1 MQEITWSVNPIE
13 LRLARPATRHSWQ
26 ASITILIDANRKS
39 PNRKIGHQGS
49 ELIKC
54 FENGQR
60 KTRWF
65 GHFAYPFVESLSPCS
80 IRTTMRISKAPA
92 MVAKREDRP
101 IGRKGEFAT
110 Q

>member
-1 MQEITWSVNPIE
+1 MNPIE

-26 ASITILIDANRKS
+26 ASITILIDANRES

-54 FENGQR
+54 FENGLR

-65 GHFAYPFVESLSPCS
+65 GHFAYPFVETLSPCS
-80 IRTTMRISKAPA
+80 IRTAMRISPPRLKAPA
-92 MVAKREDRP
+92 MVAKREHRP